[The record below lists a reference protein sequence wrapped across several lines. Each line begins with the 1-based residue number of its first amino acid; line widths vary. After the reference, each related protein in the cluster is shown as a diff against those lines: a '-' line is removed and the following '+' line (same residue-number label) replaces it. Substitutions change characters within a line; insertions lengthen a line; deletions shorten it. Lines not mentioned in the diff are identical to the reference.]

1 MTKALLVFES
11 VLSEAYERWVF
22 KELSKVGL
30 GAADC
35 SQIHIVPRE
44 LGYDEKLTAAMV
56 AEHLP
61 AFYKKLREASARVV
75 LVFGGSAIKAVLGR
89 AETKKAQ
96 LRGYVWEPADLSVVS
111 WKEKGVIG
119 AYLRDNKKKGIKA
132 GDDKMGSVL
141 KSQLV
146 ELPINSRVICTFSP
160 QFLVKNGFKP
170 LAAFAAD
177 IRRAKVMA
185 DGFMFLRDDQIFD
198 TQRNFFTEPKW
209 DWVPQDNMFAFDIEV
224 RATPT
229 GYSRDPELISMSDG
243 ITTLCLPWNEE
254 TREYCKHYLGNA
266 KYTKWAHNSIFDT
279 ARLRDAGCIVVDPIY
294 DTMLGA
300 QMLTPDLGKA
310 LGKVAPLYLSLK
322 EWKSKSDTDPMF
334 YSAKDA
340 FITILLAKEIAK
352 KLKKLGMEHLFTNIC
367 VALPVLL
374 NMNERGIKVDLA
386 RAALWAQELKD
397 KLMDLNEKWIKMT
410 APIAAEHNEK
420 GVSPGSTRQ
429 LQKMFYQWFG
439 CTPRRN
445 RSDSVT
451 LDAEALFDLKTIHPE
466 HAEMITLLLEYRE
479 TQKQYG
485 TYAKVLAGLFNDD
498 ADRVH
503 PEYIAGGMEG
513 ESSPGRKGHA
523 TTGRLGVSKPNI
535 QNQTPEARRMYIPD
549 APDHCFIE
557 LDFSQA
563 ELRVI
568 AALSG
573 DVELNAALRGDIH
586 QATAERLGVPRKLAK
601 NAIYASCY
609 LGGPKTIQS
618 MLKKEGII
626 VGIPEIKKV
635 QALLRRLYARM
646 FAWQQTIVE
655 EMLGQGYLIN
665 PFGRVRF
672 FYGRDKDGPEAADY
686 NPQST
691 IADITWYLLPE
702 LQERAGEFG
711 GRVACQVHDSF
722 LFSIPKEHV
731 ESAVRTFKNVMQ
743 REFPQVA
750 PGFFIP
756 VDAKIGKPGQSW
768 GELEKETI
776 QV

>member
-1 MTKALLVFES
+1 MAKCLLVYES
-11 VLSEAYERWVF
+11 VLSEAYSRWMYS
-22 KELSKVGL
+22 ELGKVGL

-35 SQIHIVPRE
+35 EEIHLIPRE
-44 LGYDEKLTAAMV
+44 LSWEEKPTAALI
-56 AEHLP
+56 AENLP
-61 AFYKKLREASARVV
+61 KFYRKLREATARVV
-75 LVFGGSAIKAVLGR
+75 LCFGGPATKAVLGR
-89 AETKKAQ
+89 SDRLEF
-96 LRGYVWEPADLSVVS
+96 LRGYIFEPSDLHVVN
-111 WKEKGVIG
+111 WKEPGVIG
-119 AYLRDNKKKGIKA
+119 AYLRDNKKKGIKI
-132 GDDKMGSVL
+132 GDPKMGRVV
-141 KSQLV
+141 KNQLV
-146 ELPINSRVICTFSP
+146 ELPMNSKVICTFSP
-160 QFLVKNGFKP
+160 QFLVKMGFKP

-177 IRRAKVMA
+177 LRRAQAMVS
-185 DGFMFLRDDQIFD
+185 GHLVFRDDTLFD
-198 TQRNFFTEPKW
+198 SERNFLTEPKW
-209 DWVPQDNMFAFDIEV
+209 NWAPQDDTFAFDIEV

-229 GYSRDPELISMSDG
+229 GYSRDPELVSLSDG
-243 ITTLCLPWNEE
+243 VTTLCLPWNEE

-266 KYTKWAHNSIFDT
+266 KYKKYAHNSIFDT
-279 ARLRDAGCIVVDPIY
+279 ARLRDAGCVVVDPIF

-300 QMLTPDLGKA
+300 QLLTPDLGKA
-310 LGKVAPLYLSLK
+310 LGKVASLYLNLK
-322 EWKSKSDTDPMF
+322 EWKSKSDSDPMF

-340 FITILLAKEIAK
+340 FITALLAREIDK
-352 KLKKLGMEHLFTNIC
+352 KLKKLGMHHLFTNIC

-374 NMNERGIKVDLA
+374 DMNERGIKVDLA
-386 RAALWAQELKD
+386 RAAIWAQELKD
-397 KLMDLNEKWIKMT
+397 KLTDLSEKWIAMT
-410 APIAAEHNEK
+410 SPIAAAHNEK

-429 LQKMFYQWFG
+429 CQKLFYQWLEL
-439 CTPRRN
+439 PVRRN
-445 RSDSVT
+445 KKDGVT
-451 LDAEALFDLKTIHPE
+451 LDAEGLFDLKTMYPKHTD
-466 HAEMITLLLEYRE
+466 MISLLLEYRE
-479 TQKQYG
+479 TQKQYS

-503 PEYIAGGMEG
+503 PEYISGGIEG
-513 ESSPGRKGHA
+513 ASAPGRKGHA
-523 TTGRLGVSKPNI
+523 TTGRLGVSRPNI

-549 APDHCFIE
+549 SPDHCFIE

-573 DVELNAALRGDIH
+573 DHELSTALASGDIH
-586 QATAERLGVPRKLAK
+586 AQTAERLGVPRKLAK

-646 FAWQQTIVE
+646 FAWQTTVVE

-672 FYGRDKDGPEAADY
+672 FYGKDKDGPEAADY

-711 GRVACQVHDSF
+711 GRVVCQVHDSF
-722 LFSIPKEHV
+722 LFSVPSEHV
-731 ESAVRTFKNVMQ
+731 ERATRTFKDIMQ
-743 REFPQVA
+743 HEFIQVA
-750 PGFFIP
+750 PGFRIP

-768 GELEKETI
+768 GELEKEE
-776 QV
+776 V

>member
-11 VLSEAYERWVF
+11 VLSEAYERWIF

-30 GAADC
+30 SAADC
-35 SQIHIVPRE
+35 SQIHIVPKE
-44 LGYDEKLTAAMV
+44 LGYEDKLTAAMIS
-56 AEHLP
+56 ENLP

-75 LVFGGSAIKAVLGR
+75 LVFGGPATKAVLGR
-89 AETKKAQ
+89 SDRLEF

-111 WKEKGVIG
+111 WKETGVIG

-132 GDDKMGSVL
+132 GDDKLGKVL

-146 ELPINSRVICTFSP
+146 ELPDRSKVICTFSP

-177 IRRAKVMA
+177 LRRAKTMA

-198 TQRNFFTEPKW
+198 AERNFLTEPKW
-209 DWVPQDNMFAFDIEV
+209 DWIPQDDMFAFDIEV

-229 GYSRDPELISMSDG
+229 GYSRDPELISLSDG
-243 ITTLCLPWNEE
+243 VVTMCLPWNEQ
-254 TREYCKHYLGNA
+254 TRDYCKHYLGNA

-279 ARLRDAGCIVVDPIY
+279 ARLRDAGCTVIDPIF
-294 DTMLGA
+294 DSMLAA
-300 QMLTPDLGKA
+300 QLLTPDLGKA
-310 LGKVAPLYLSLK
+310 LGKVASIYLHLK
-322 EWKSKSDTDPMF
+322 EWKSKSDSDPMF

-340 FITILLAKEIAK
+340 FVTVLLARELDK
-352 KLKKLGMEHLFTNIC
+352 KLKKLGMHHLFTNIC

-374 NMNERGIKVDLA
+374 DMNERGIKVDLS
-386 RAALWAQELKD
+386 RAAIWAQELKD
-397 KLMDLNEKWIKMT
+397 KLTDLSEKWIQMT
-410 APIAAEHNEK
+410 APIAAAHSEK

-439 CTPRRN
+439 CAPRRN

-451 LDAEALFDLKTIHPE
+451 LDAEALFDLKTIYPE
-466 HAEMITLLLEYRE
+466 HAELVTLLLEYRE
-479 TQKQYG
+479 VSKQYG

-503 PEYIAGGMEG
+503 PEYISGGMEG
-513 ESSPGRKGHA
+513 ASAPGRKGHA
-523 TTGRLGVSKPNI
+523 TTGRLGVSRPNI

-549 APDHCFIE
+549 SPDHCFIE

-573 DVELNAALRGDIH
+573 DAELTAALAGGDIH
-586 QATAERLGVPRKLAK
+586 SQTATRLGVPRKLAK

-626 VGIPEIKKV
+626 VGVPEIKKV

-646 FAWQQTIVE
+646 FAWQTTVVE

-672 FYGRDKDGPEAADY
+672 FYGKDKDGPEAADF
-686 NPQST
+686 NPQSSV
-691 IADITWYLLPE
+691 ADITWYLLPE

-711 GRVACQVHDSF
+711 GRVVSQVHDSF
-722 LFSIPKEHV
+722 LFCVPKDQV
-731 ESAVRTFKNVMQ
+731 ERATRVFTDIMQ
-743 REFPQVA
+743 REFVQVA
-750 PGFFIP
+750 PGFHIP
-756 VDAKIGKPGQSW
+756 VDAKVGKPGQSW
-768 GELEKETI
+768 GELEKE
-776 QV
+776 VHV

>member
-1 MTKALLVFES
+1 MAKALLVYES
-11 VLSEAYERWVF
+11 VLSEAYSRWMY
-22 KELSKVGL
+22 KELGKVGL

-35 SQIHIVPRE
+35 EEIHLIPRE
-44 LGYDEKLTAAMV
+44 LTWEEKPTAALI
-56 AEHLP
+56 AENLP
-61 AFYKKLREASARVV
+61 QFYKKLREASARVV
-75 LVFGGSAIKAVLGR
+75 LCFGGPATKAVLGQAGR
-89 AETKKAQ
+89 LEM
-96 LRGYVWEPADLSVVS
+96 LRGYIYEPADLHVVN

-132 GDDKMGSVL
+132 GDDKMGRIV

-146 ELPINSRVICTFSP
+146 ELPINSTVICTFSP
-160 QFLVKNGFKP
+160 QFLVKMGFKP

-177 IRRAKVMA
+177 LRRARVMA
-185 DGFMFLRDDQIFD
+185 DGLLFRDDQIFD
-198 TQRNFFTEPKW
+198 AERNYFTEPQW
-209 DWVPQDNMFAFDIEV
+209 DWKPQDDMFAFDIEV
-224 RATPT
+224 RATAN
-229 GYSRDPELISMSDG
+229 GYSRDPELISFSDG
-243 ITTLCLPWNEE
+243 VITMCLPWNEE

-294 DTMLGA
+294 DSMLGA
-300 QMLTPDLGKA
+300 QLLTPDLGKA
-310 LGKVAPLYLSLK
+310 LGKVASLYLNCK
-322 EWKSKSDTDPMF
+322 EWKSKSESDPMF
-334 YSAKDA
+334 YSAKDS
-340 FITILLAKEIAK
+340 FITLLIAKEISK

-374 NMNERGIKVDLA
+374 DMNERGIKVDLS

-397 KLMDLNEKWIKMT
+397 KLTDLSEKWIKMT
-410 APIAAEHNEK
+410 SPIAASHNEK

-451 LDAEALFDLKTIHPE
+451 LDAEALFDLKTVYPE
-466 HAEMITLLLEYRE
+466 HAELVTLLLEYRE
-479 TQKQYG
+479 VSKQYG

-503 PEYIAGGMEG
+503 PEYISGGMEG
-513 ESSPGRKGHA
+513 ASSPGRKGHA
-523 TTGRLGVSKPNI
+523 TTGRLGVSRPNI

-549 APDHCFIE
+549 SPDHCFIE

-573 DVELNAALRGDIH
+573 DRELGEALSSGDIH
-586 QATAERLGVPRKLAK
+586 AQTGTRLGVPRKLAK

-618 MLKKEGII
+618 MLKKEGLI

-646 FAWQQTIVE
+646 FAWQTTVVE

-672 FYGRDKDGPEAADY
+672 FYGKDKDGPEAADY
-686 NPQST
+686 NPQSSV
-691 IADITWYLLPE
+691 ADITWYLLPE

-711 GRVACQVHDSF
+711 GRVVCQVHDSF
-722 LFSIPKEHV
+722 LFCVPKEHV
-731 ESAVRTFKNVMQ
+731 KCATATFKNIME
-743 REFPQVA
+743 REFPQIA

-756 VDAKIGKPGQSW
+756 VSIKVGEAGQSW
-768 GELEKETI
+768 GELQSEK
-776 QV
+776 VSV